1 MFVKKINS
9 SKFHHHPIFEHKK
22 HMKEKITREE
32 SKLLFKTD
40 ITLSIIFFFI
50 AVADFF
56 FSSKKILVYPTLGVL
71 LFNSITLFNINTSN
85 REKFKFSNMIILI
98 IYFSFLCHYFFLDL
112 FFVAVFC
119 LLFLYTLFL
128 FKDLQRIILCFLI
141 ICSITFLLFLFREQ
155 NNVLRSFGD
164 SSVYIGYLRATAILA
179 IVLLF
184 YYAVDFW
191 FKTKSLSEESAKIV
205 QKENHPVATLVDIF
219 ESINRKDN
227 SFMPLFL
234 TTNSVFVDKIKEL
247 SPKINDTELE
257 VCALIKLGLT
267 TKEIAIATNSTYKA
281 IESIKYRLRKK
292 LNLESRVN
300 LMLFFNEIQ

>member
-1 MFVKKINS
+1 
-9 SKFHHHPIFEHKK
+9 
-22 HMKEKITREE
+22 MKEKVTREE
-32 SKLLFKTD
+32 SKLLFKTI

-50 AVADFF
+50 SVADFF
-56 FSSKKILVYPTLGVL
+56 FSSNKMLVYPTLFVL
-71 LFNSITLFNINTSN
+71 LFNVVTLFNINTSN
-85 REKFKFSNMIILI
+85 REKFKFADMIILI

-128 FKDLQRIILCFLI
+128 FKDLHRIILCILI

-155 NNVLRSFGD
+155 NNVLRSFGN
-164 SSVYIGYLRATAILA
+164 SSLYIGYLRATASFAIL
-179 IVLLF
+179 LLF
-184 YYAVDFW
+184 YYVGNFW
-191 FKTKSLSEESAKIV
+191 FKTKSLSEKSAQIV
-205 QKENHPVATLVDIF
+205 QEENHPVATLVDLF

-234 TTNSVFVDKIKEL
+234 TTNSIFVDKVKEL
-247 SPKINDTELE
+247 CPKINDTELE

-292 LNLESRVN
+292 MNVESRVN
-300 LMLFFNEIQ
+300 LMLFFNETH

>member
-1 MFVKKINS
+1 MFAIKLFRKNA
-9 SKFHHHPIFEHKK
+9 HHTKSLNIKK
-22 HMKEKITREE
+22 HMKEKIARQE
-32 SKLLFKTD
+32 SKLLFRTV

-50 AVADFF
+50 CVADFF
-56 FSSKKILVYPTLGVL
+56 FSSKKMLVFPTLFVL
-71 LFNSITLFNINTSN
+71 LFNVVALFNINTSN
-85 REKFKFSNMIILI
+85 REKFKFADMIILI

-128 FKDLQRIILCFLI
+128 FKDLQRIIVCFLI
-141 ICSITFLLFLFREQ
+141 ICCITFLLFLFREH

-164 SSVYIGYLRATAILA
+164 SSVYIGYLRATASFAIL
-179 IVLLF
+179 LLF
-184 YYAVDFW
+184 YYAGDFW
-191 FKTKSLSEESAKIV
+191 FKTKSLSEESVKII
-205 QKENHPVATLVDIF
+205 QIENHPVATLVDIF

-234 TTNSVFVDKIKEL
+234 TTNSVFVDKVKEL
-247 SPKINDTELE
+247 CPKINDTELE

-292 LNLESRVN
+292 LNVESRVN
-300 LMLFFNEIQ
+300 LMLFFNEMQ